1 MSKRMEIDVATFKK
15 LLADKKINVNKL
27 SEELGYRRDYITKS
41 CRLGKLGIVCIKAI
55 ENKYN
60 IPYEKYAPIGQTTPV
75 TTTESE
81 KTPKPPYSVLDMK
94 SIIKNKVGKQ
104 ALLADKIGR
113 SNSYLS
119 SWLSGKSEITAGD
132 ILNIASAL
140 NIRPTRIP
148 TKFEVTEPKEMAEYN
163 SADGIELL
171 LKRIDKLEEALYS
184 LASYLNRSDENILKL
199 TKYTA
204 FIAKQMQDKG
214 DDKNA

>member
-1 MSKRMEIDVATFKK
+1 MKIDGATLKK
-15 LLADKKINVNKL
+15 LLESKKVNINNL
-27 SEELGYRRDYITKS
+27 AEDLGYNRGYVTEA
-41 CRLGKLGIVCIKAI
+41 CRVGSMSVVAIKGI
-55 ENKYN
+55 ENKLN
-60 IPYEKYAPIGQTTPV
+60 ITYEQYAPIGHTTPV

-171 LKRIDKLEEALYS
+171 LKRIDKLEETLYT

-214 DDKNA
+214 DDANA